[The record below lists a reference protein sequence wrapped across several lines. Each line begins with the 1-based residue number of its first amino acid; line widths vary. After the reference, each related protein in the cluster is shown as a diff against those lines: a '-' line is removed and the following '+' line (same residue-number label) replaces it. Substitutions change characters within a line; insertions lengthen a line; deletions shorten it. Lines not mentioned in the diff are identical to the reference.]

1 MRPIEL
7 PVSERT
13 NRTLVI
19 TLALSMLLAS
29 LGTSIANI
37 ALPSLAAAFSAPFHQ
52 VQWVV
57 IAYLAALTAS
67 VVLVGRLGD
76 RHGLRRVHMAG
87 LALFAVASILCG
99 LAPNLWFLVGARTLQ
114 GIAAAVLT
122 TLPMALM
129 RASAS
134 EARIGRAMG
143 LLGTMSALGT
153 ALGPTLGGLLL
164 GGLLLGTSGWRGIF
178 LILVPM
184 ALLALLLAIVS
195 LPADA
200 SRQDLR
206 RQPRGIRPGRELLR
220 GLLLNVVVAAVMMTT
235 LVVGPFY
242 LGLGLGLKEAV
253 IGLVMSVGPV
263 ASILSGVP
271 SGRLVDAWGY
281 RRVLAI
287 GLAMLATG
295 CLALALLPEPFGV
308 MGYAG
313 AILILTPGYQLF
325 QAANNAGVL
334 VDAAQDQR
342 GAVSGL
348 LGLSRNVGL
357 VLGASVMSGVFA
369 LAVGNSDFAQ
379 GSPLKIGRG
388 MQLTFLLAAGLMLAA
403 LVAALRHPASATP
416 APAKEGR
423 ASP

>member
-1 MRPIEL
+1 MSAPES
-7 PVSERT
+7 PVSRAPD
-13 NRTLVI
+13 RRVAAVA
-19 TLALSMLLAS
+19 ALSMLLAS
-29 LGTSIANI
+29 VGTSIANI
-37 ALPSLAAAFSAPFHQ
+37 ALPTLAGAFSAPFPQ

-57 IAYLAALTAS
+57 IAYLAALTLS
-67 VVLVGRLGD
+67 VAFVGRMGD
-76 RHGLRRVHMAG
+76 SLGLRRVHIGG
-87 LALFAVASILCG
+87 LALFAFASLLCG

-114 GIAAAVLT
+114 GVGAAVLMS
-122 TLPMALM
+122 LSMALM
-129 RASAS
+129 RAAAD

-153 ALGPTLGGLLL
+153 ALGPALGGVLL
-164 GGLLLGTSGWRGIF
+164 GATGWRGVF
-178 LILVPM
+178 LILAPV

-200 SRQDLR
+200 PPQDLR

-287 GLAMLATG
+287 GLALLATG

-369 LAVGNSDFAQ
+369 ITVGNSDFAQ
-379 GSPLKIGRG
+379 ASPLEIGRG
-388 MQLTFLLAAGLMLAA
+388 LQLTFLLAAGLMLGG
-403 LVAALRHPASATP
+403 LWVASRPQ
-416 APAKEGR
+416 APKGR
-423 ASP
+423 

>member
-1 MRPIEL
+1 MSAPES
-7 PVSERT
+7 PVSRAPD
-13 NRTLVI
+13 RRVAAVA
-19 TLALSMLLAS
+19 ALSMLLAS
-29 LGTSIANI
+29 VGTSIANI
-37 ALPSLAAAFSAPFHQ
+37 ALPTLAGAFSAPFAQ

-57 IAYLAALTAS
+57 IAYLAALTLS
-67 VVLVGRLGD
+67 VAFVGRMGD
-76 RHGLRRVHMAG
+76 SLGLRRVHIGG
-87 LALFAVASILCG
+87 LALFASASLLCG
-99 LAPNLWFLVGARTLQ
+99 LAPNLWFLVGARALQ
-114 GIAAAVLT
+114 GVGAAILMS
-122 TLPMALM
+122 LSMALM
-129 RASAS
+129 RAAAD

-153 ALGPTLGGLLL
+153 ALGPMLGGLLL

-178 LILVPM
+178 LVLVPM

-200 SRQDLR
+200 PRQDLR

-287 GLAMLATG
+287 GLALLATG

-379 GSPLKIGRG
+379 ASPLEIGRG

-403 LVAALRHPASATP
+403 LVAALRHPASATR